1 MEILVINPGST
12 STKIA
17 IYQDENPIYT
27 ESISHTPADLAP
39 FPGVLDQVFQGG
51 VGSHGA
57 GPLQVTAAVDRHPNQ
72 PGLFVFAVPKSA
84 GMGQIAGKSVL
95 HGVFGALPAL

>member
-1 MEILVINPGST
+1 MPQEDFNMEVLVINPGST

-39 FPGVLDQVFQGG
+39 FPSVLDQ
-51 VGSHGA
+51 
-57 GPLQVTAAVDRHPNQ
+57 LE
-72 PGLFVFAVPKSA
+72 
-84 GMGQIAGKSVL
+84 
-95 HGVFGALPAL
+95 